1 MGRTI
6 DALAAH
12 AADTRWDDLPP
23 AVQHHARLVLLDTL
37 GVMLAG
43 ALQPEVVQLRRAL
56 LASGSTH
63 PEATLVTSPQVR
75 TDARTA
81 ALLNGIA
88 GRSVELCEGHRF
100 VSCQAGVQV
109 LPAVLAVGE
118 RMKATGAELLT
129 ALVVGYDIGVR
140 LGAGLVARPLAH
152 QNGQTAMLG
161 AIAAAARLQGL
172 DAIGIGRAMRIGAPL
187 VLVPSYSHTVAG
199 ATALNVAG
207 GMSGFNGAL
216 AAELVTAG
224 FTGREDAVEEA
235 LAQLVGD
242 GFEPGPVTEELGT
255 RWEIT
260 RNHFR
265 LRACCNPIYSALD
278 ALEAALAALAP
289 EPDRVERIDVET
301 YAFAS
306 VMNDPSPTNYFA
318 SKYSLPHAAAA
329 LVLLGHAGY
338 QAFTA
343 DKVDDPAFAALRR
356 KVFIREDPAFTARV
370 PRLKPARVTLTLA
383 DGRSSTHVVESARG
397 DFQNPHPES
406 ALRAKFRELAG
417 LVLTAEGVAG
427 VEAAVD
433 RAHEWRD
440 IGELHALIAR
450 CGAA

>member
-1 MGRTI
+1 MSRTV
-6 DALAAH
+6 DTLAAH
-12 AADTRWDDLPP
+12 ASLTRWGELPP
-23 AVQHHARLVLLDTL
+23 AVQHQARLVLLDTL

-43 ALQPEVVQLRRAL
+43 SLQPEVVQLRQAL

-63 PEATLVTSPQVR
+63 PEATLVSSPQVR

-118 RMKATGAELLT
+118 RMKASGAELLT

-161 AIAAAARLQGL
+161 AIAAGARLQGL
-172 DAIGIGRAMRIGAPL
+172 DAAGIGRAMRIGAPL

-242 GFEPGPVTEELGT
+242 GFDPGPVAEELGT

-278 ALEAALAALAP
+278 ALEAALADLAP
-289 EPDRVERIDVET
+289 EPGAVERIDVET

-306 VMNDPSPTNYFA
+306 VMNNPSPANYFA

-356 KVFIREDPAFTARV
+356 KVFIREDPSFTTRV

-417 LVLTAEGVAG
+417 LVLSAEGVAG
-427 VEAAVD
+427 LEAAVD

-450 CGAA
+450 YGTA

>member
-6 DALAAH
+6 DTLAAH
-12 AADTRWDDLPP
+12 AAGTQWDDLPP

-118 RMKATGAELLT
+118 RMKAPGSELLT

-278 ALEAALAALAP
+278 ALEAALAELAP
-289 EPDRVERIDVET
+289 EPGMVERIDVET

>member
-1 MGRTI
+1 MGRVI
-6 DALAAH
+6 DELAAH
-12 AADTRWDDLPP
+12 AAATRWEALPQ
-23 AVQHHARLVLLDTL
+23 AVQVQARRVLMDTI

-43 ALQPEVVQLRRAL
+43 SLQPEVGQLRQAL
-56 LASGSTH
+56 APRDAADG
-63 PEATLVTSPQVR
+63 EATLVCASPRR

-109 LPAVLAVGE
+109 LPAVLAIAE
-118 RMKATGAELLT
+118 RRRAPGTELLA

-140 LGAGLVARPLAH
+140 LGAGLKPRPRAH

-161 AIAAAARLQGL
+161 AIAAAARLRGL
-172 DAIGIGRAMRIGAPL
+172 DAAGIGRAMRIGAPL

-216 AAELVTAG
+216 VADLVPAG
-224 FTGREDAVEEA
+224 FAGREDAVEEA
-235 LAQLVGD
+235 LSELVGD
-242 GFEPGPVTEELGT
+242 GFDPEPVTEALGE

-278 ALEAALAALAP
+278 ALELALAELRP
-289 EPDRVERIDVET
+289 EPSQVARIEVET

-306 VMNDPSPTNYFA
+306 VMNDPAPSNHFA
-318 SKYSLPHAAAA
+318 ARYSLPHAAAA

-338 QAFTA
+338 GAFTA
-343 DKVDDPAFAALRR
+343 DRVADPAFAALRG
-356 KVFIREDPAFTARV
+356 KVSVREDAAFSAEV
-370 PRLKPARVTLTLA
+370 PRLKPARVTLTLT
-383 DGRSSTHVVESARG
+383 DGRRSTHVVHSARG
-397 DFQNPHPES
+397 DFQAPHPDS
-406 ALRAKFRELAG
+406 ALRTKFRELAG
-417 LVLTAEGVAG
+417 LVLAG
-427 VEAAVD
+427 DGAARLEAAID
-433 RAHEWRD
+433 RAEQWRD
-440 IGELHALIAR
+440 VGDMHAVIRDATH
-450 CGAA
+450 A

>member
-12 AADTRWDDLPP
+12 AAGTRWDDLPP

-118 RMKATGAELLT
+118 RMKAPGAELLT

-278 ALEAALAALAP
+278 ALEAALAELAP
-289 EPDRVERIDVET
+289 EPGMVERIDVET

>member
-1 MGRTI
+1 MSKTV

-12 AADTRWDDLPP
+12 ASRTRWGDLP
-23 AVQHHARLVLLDTL
+23 AEVQHQARLVLLDTL

-43 ALQPEVVQLRRAL
+43 SLQPEVVQLRRAL
-56 LASGSTH
+56 LARGSIDG
-63 PEATLVTSPQVR
+63 EATLVCTPLVR
-75 TDARTA
+75 TDVRTA

-118 RMKATGAELLT
+118 RMRASGAELLT
-129 ALVVGYDIGVR
+129 ALVVGYDVGVR
-140 LGAGLVARPLAH
+140 FGAGLVARPLAH

-161 AIAAAARLQGL
+161 AIAAGARLRGL
-172 DAIGIGRAMRIGAPL
+172 DAAGIGRAMRIGAPL

-207 GMSGFNGAL
+207 GMSGFNGSL
-216 AAELVTAG
+216 AAELVAAG

-242 GFEPGPVTEELGT
+242 GFDPEPVTEELGV

-278 ALEAALAALAP
+278 ALEAALAALSP
-289 EPDRVERIDVET
+289 KPDEVARIDVET

-306 VMNDPSPTNYFA
+306 VMNDAAPVNYFA

-343 DKVDDPAFAALRR
+343 DKVADPAFAALRR
-356 KVFIREDPAFTARV
+356 KVFIREDPAFTAQV
-370 PRLKPARVTLTLA
+370 PRLKPARVTLTLV
-383 DGRSSTHVVESARG
+383 DGRTSTHVVESARG
-397 DFQNPHPES
+397 DFQNPHPEP

-417 LVLTAEGVAG
+417 LVLSSDGVSKLEG
-427 VEAAVD
+427 AVD

-440 IGELHALIAR
+440 TDEIFSLVR
-450 CGAA
+450 SYGAG

>member
-1 MGRTI
+1 MSKTV

-12 AADTRWDDLPP
+12 ASRTRWGDLPS
-23 AVQHHARLVLLDTL
+23 AVQHHARLVLLDTV

-43 ALQPEVVQLRRAL
+43 SLQPEVVQLRRAL
-56 LASGSTH
+56 LARGIVDG
-63 PEATLVTSPQVR
+63 EATLVCTPPVR
-75 TDARTA
+75 TDVRTA

-118 RMKATGAELLT
+118 RMRTSGAELLT
-129 ALVVGYDIGVR
+129 ALVVGYDVGVR
-140 LGAGLVARPLAH
+140 FGAGLVARPRAH

-161 AIAAAARLQGL
+161 AIAAGARLRGL
-172 DAIGIGRAMRIGAPL
+172 DAAGIGRAMRIGAPL

-207 GMSGFNGAL
+207 GMSGFNGTL
-216 AAELVTAG
+216 AAELVAAG
-224 FTGREDAVEEA
+224 FTGRDDAVEEA
-235 LAQLVGD
+235 LAGLVGD
-242 GFEPGPVTEELGT
+242 GFDPAPVIEELGT

-278 ALEAALAALAP
+278 ALEAGLADLSPKPAEIA
-289 EPDRVERIDVET
+289 RIDVET

-306 VMNDPSPTNYFA
+306 VMNNPSPVNYFA

-343 DKVDDPAFAALRR
+343 DKVSDPAFAALRK
-356 KVFIREDPAFTARV
+356 KVFISEDPAFSAQV
-370 PRLKPARVTLTLA
+370 PRLKPARVTLTLI
-383 DGRSSTHVVESARG
+383 DGRSSTHTVESARG

-417 LVLTAEGVAG
+417 LVLSSDGVSKL
-427 VEAAVD
+427 EAAID

-440 IGELHALIAR
+440 TDEMFGVIR
-450 CGAA
+450 NYGAG

>member
-1 MGRTI
+1 MSATV
-6 DALAAH
+6 DLLAAH
-12 AADTRWDDLPP
+12 AARTRWEDLPA
-23 AVQHHARLVLLDTL
+23 AVRHQARLVLLDTI

-43 ALQPEVVQLRRAL
+43 SLQPEVVRLRDAL
-56 LASGSTH
+56 RVHGTLDCD
-63 PEATLVTSPQVR
+63 ATLVCAPPLR
-75 TDARTA
+75 ADARTA

-118 RMKATGAELLT
+118 RMRSSGAELLT
-129 ALVVGYDIGVR
+129 ALVIGYDIGVR
-140 LGAGLVARPLAH
+140 LGAGLVARPRAH

-161 AIAAAARLQGL
+161 AIAAGARLRGF
-172 DAIGIGRAMRIGAPL
+172 DAAGIASALRIGAPL

-216 AAELVTAG
+216 VGDLVAAG
-224 FTGREDAVEEA
+224 FTGRADAVEEA

-242 GFEPGPVTEELGT
+242 GFDPAPVAEELGS

-289 EPDRVERIDVET
+289 APGEVERIDVET

-306 VMNDPSPTNYFA
+306 VMNDPAPSNYFA

-356 KVFIREDPAFTARV
+356 KVFIREDPAFSAQV
-370 PRLKPARVTLTLA
+370 PRLKPARVTLTLT
-383 DGRSSTHVVESARG
+383 DGRSSTHVIESARG

-406 ALRAKFRELAG
+406 SLRGKFRELAG
-417 LVLTAEGVAG
+417 LVLSSDGVARL
-427 VEAAVD
+427 EAAID
-433 RAHEWRD
+433 RAHEWQD
-440 IGELHALIAR
+440 IDELYSVIR
-450 CGAA
+450 TCGAR

>member
-1 MGRTI
+1 MSRTV

-12 AADTRWDDLPP
+12 ASRTRWGDLPP
-23 AVQHHARLVLLDTL
+23 AVQHHARLVLSDTI

-43 ALQPEVVQLRRAL
+43 SLQPEVVQLRRAL
-56 LASGSTH
+56 LARGTVDG
-63 PEATLVTSPQVR
+63 EATLVCSPPVR
-75 TDARTA
+75 TDVRTA

-109 LPAVLAVGE
+109 LPAVLSVGE
-118 RMKATGAELLT
+118 RMRSSGAELLT
-129 ALVVGYDIGVR
+129 ALVVGYDVGVR
-140 LGAGLVARPLAH
+140 LGAGLVARPRAH

-161 AIAAAARLQGL
+161 AIAAGARLRGL
-172 DAIGIGRAMRIGAPL
+172 DAAGIGRAMRIGAPL

-207 GMSGFNGAL
+207 GMSGFNGTL
-216 AAELVTAG
+216 AAELVAAG
-224 FTGREDAVEEA
+224 FTGRDGAVEEA
-235 LAQLVGD
+235 LAELVGD
-242 GFEPGPVTEELGT
+242 GFDPAPVTEELGT

-278 ALEAALAALAP
+278 ALEAALADLSPKPAEVA
-289 EPDRVERIDVET
+289 RIDVET

-306 VMNDPSPTNYFA
+306 VMNDPSPANYFA

-343 DKVDDPAFAALRR
+343 DKVANPAFAALRQ
-356 KVFIREDPAFTARV
+356 KVSIREDPAFSAAV
-370 PRLKPARVTLTLA
+370 PRLKPARVTLTLV

-417 LVLTAEGVAG
+417 LVLSSDGVSKL
-427 VEAAVD
+427 EAAVD

-440 IGELHALIAR
+440 TDEMFGVIR
-450 CGAA
+450 TYGAG

>member
-1 MGRTI
+1 MSKTV
-6 DALAAH
+6 DTLAALASR
-12 AADTRWDDLPP
+12 TRWGDLPL
-23 AVQHHARLVLLDTL
+23 AVQHQARLVLLDTI

-43 ALQPEVVQLRRAL
+43 SLQPEVVQLRRAL
-56 LASGSTH
+56 LARGIVDG
-63 PEATLVTSPQVR
+63 EATLVCTPPVR
-75 TDARTA
+75 TDVRTA
-81 ALLNGIA
+81 ALINGIA

-118 RMKATGAELLT
+118 RMHSSGAELLT
-129 ALVVGYDIGVR
+129 ALVVGYDVGVR
-140 LGAGLVARPLAH
+140 FGAGLKARPKAH

-161 AIAAAARLQGL
+161 AIAAGARLRGL
-172 DAIGIGRAMRIGAPL
+172 DAAGIGRAIRIGAPL

-207 GMSGFNGAL
+207 GMSGFNGTL
-216 AAELVTAG
+216 AAELVAAG

-235 LAQLVGD
+235 LSELVGD
-242 GFEPGPVTEELGT
+242 GFDPAPVTEELGT

-278 ALEAALAALAP
+278 ALEAALGELSPKPSEVA
-289 EPDRVERIDVET
+289 RIDVET

-306 VMNDPSPTNYFA
+306 VMNDPAPANYFA

-343 DKVDDPAFAALRR
+343 DKVGDPAFAAIRR
-356 KVFIREDPAFTARV
+356 KVIIREDPAFSAQV
-370 PRLKPARVTLTLA
+370 PRLKPARVTLTLT

-397 DFQNPHPES
+397 DFQNPHPEV
-406 ALRAKFRELAG
+406 ALRMKFRELAG
-417 LVLTAEGVAG
+417 LVLSSDGVSKL
-427 VEAAVD
+427 EAAVD

-440 IGELHALIAR
+440 TDEMFSLIR
-450 CGAA
+450 TYGAG

>member
-1 MGRTI
+1 MGRTV
-6 DALAAH
+6 DTLAAH
-12 AADTRWDDLPP
+12 ASLTRWGDLPP
-23 AVQHHARLVLLDTL
+23 AVQHQARLVLLDTL

-43 ALQPEVVQLRRAL
+43 SLQPEVVQLRQAL

-63 PEATLVTSPQVR
+63 PESTLVSSLPAR

-109 LPAVLAVGE
+109 LPAVLAVAE
-118 RMKATGAELLT
+118 RMKAPGAELLA

-161 AIAAAARLQGL
+161 AIAAGARLQGL
-172 DAIGIGRAMRIGAPL
+172 DAAGIGRAMRIGAPL

-216 AAELVTAG
+216 AAELASAG

-242 GFEPGPVTEELGT
+242 GFDPDPVTEELGT

-278 ALEAALAALAP
+278 ALEAALADLAP
-289 EPDRVERIDVET
+289 GPGAVERIDVET

-306 VMNDPSPTNYFA
+306 VMNNPSPANYFA

-356 KVFIREDPAFTARV
+356 KVFIREDPAFTAQV

-417 LVLTAEGVAG
+417 LVLSSEGVAAL
-427 VEAAVD
+427 EAAVD

-440 IGELHALIAR
+440 VGELHGLIGR
-450 CGAA
+450 YGAA

>member
-12 AADTRWDDLPP
+12 AAGTRWDDLPP

-161 AIAAAARLQGL
+161 AIAAGARLQGL
-172 DAIGIGRAMRIGAPL
+172 DATGIGRAMRIGAPL

-224 FTGREDAVEEA
+224 FTGREGAVEEA

-278 ALEAALAALAP
+278 ALEAALAELAP
-289 EPDRVERIDVET
+289 EPGLVERIDVET

-450 CGAA
+450 YGAA

>member
-23 AVQHHARLVLLDTL
+23 AVQHQARLVLLDTL

-75 TDARTA
+75 TDTRTA

-118 RMKATGAELLT
+118 RMKAPGAELLT

-172 DAIGIGRAMRIGAPL
+172 DAIGIGSAMRIGAPL

-216 AAELVTAG
+216 AADLVTAG

-278 ALEAALAALAP
+278 ALEAALADLAP
-289 EPDRVERIDVET
+289 EPGRVERIDVET

-306 VMNDPSPTNYFA
+306 VMNDPAPTNYFA

-370 PRLKPARVTLTLA
+370 PRLKPARVTLTLT

-427 VEAAVD
+427 LEAAVD

-450 CGAA
+450 YGAA

>member
-118 RMKATGAELLT
+118 RMKAPGAELLT

-242 GFEPGPVTEELGT
+242 GFEQGPVTEELGT

>member
-1 MGRTI
+1 MGQTV
-6 DALAAH
+6 DTLAAH
-12 AADTRWDDLPP
+12 ASHTRWSDLPP

-118 RMKATGAELLT
+118 RMKAPGAELLT

-161 AIAAAARLQGL
+161 AIAAGARLQGL
-172 DAIGIGRAMRIGAPL
+172 DADGIGSAMRIGAPL

-278 ALEAALAALAP
+278 ALEAALADLAP
-289 EPDRVERIDVET
+289 EPGMVERIDVET

-306 VMNDPSPTNYFA
+306 VMNDPAPTNYFA

-343 DKVDDPAFAALRR
+343 DKVDDPEFAALRR
-356 KVFIREDPAFTARV
+356 KVFIREDPAFTAQV

-417 LVLTAEGVAG
+417 LVVSGEGVAAL
-427 VEAAVD
+427 EAAID

-450 CGAA
+450 YGAA

>member
-6 DALAAH
+6 DELAAH

-118 RMKATGAELLT
+118 RMKASGAELLT

-161 AIAAAARLQGL
+161 AIAAGARLQGL
-172 DAIGIGRAMRIGAPL
+172 DAAGIGRAMRIGAPL

-242 GFEPGPVTEELGT
+242 GFDPGPVAEELGT

-278 ALEAALAALAP
+278 ALEAALADLAP
-289 EPDRVERIDVET
+289 EPGAVERIDVET

-306 VMNDPSPTNYFA
+306 VMNNPSPANYFA

-356 KVFIREDPAFTARV
+356 KVFIREDPSFTTRV

-417 LVLTAEGVAG
+417 LVLSAEGVAG
-427 VEAAVD
+427 LEAAVD

-450 CGAA
+450 YGTA

>member
-1 MGRTI
+1 MSRTV
-6 DALAAH
+6 DTLAAH
-12 AADTRWDDLPP
+12 ASLTRWGELPP
-23 AVQHHARLVLLDTL
+23 AVQHQARLVLLDTL

-43 ALQPEVVQLRRAL
+43 SLQPEVVQLRQAL

-63 PEATLVTSPQVR
+63 PEATLVSSPQVR

-118 RMKATGAELLT
+118 RMKASGAELLT

-161 AIAAAARLQGL
+161 AIAAGARLQGL
-172 DAIGIGRAMRIGAPL
+172 DAAGIGRAMRIGAPL

-242 GFEPGPVTEELGT
+242 GFDPGPVAEELGT

-278 ALEAALAALAP
+278 ALEAALADLAP
-289 EPDRVERIDVET
+289 EPGAVERIDVET

-306 VMNDPSPTNYFA
+306 VMNNPSPANYFA

-356 KVFIREDPAFTARV
+356 KVFIREDPAFTTRV

-417 LVLTAEGVAG
+417 LVLSAEGVAG
-427 VEAAVD
+427 LEAAVD

-450 CGAA
+450 YGTA